1 VRRHRL
7 VRVPASSANLG
18 PGYDCLAAALS
29 LNLELE
35 VEETGEFFVHTD
47 VPGVRADRT
56 NLCVQAFEALHPA
69 DGLAFHIRS
78 EIPVGAGLG
87 SSAAAIVAGLVAA
100 DHLYELDAPIFEL
113 ARELEGHPD
122 NVAAALRGGFVI
134 CTGDRADRFEP
145 PPGIEAVIAIPPEPV
160 STEQA
165 RAALPDEVP
174 MADAVHNVGRAGLL
188 VLGLQRNDLDLVA
201 RGLEDRLHQ
210 PRRERLYPRSMELV
224 RNAQELGAV
233 GASISG
239 AGPTVLFWI
248 HWQQTGAV
256 MDAVRQAAPDCDV
269 RRVQFTPA
277 GADVRDL

>member
-1 VRRHRL
+1 MRRHRM

-47 VPGVRADRT
+47 VPGVPADRS
-56 NLCVQAFEALHPA
+56 NLCVRAFEALHSA
-69 DGLAFHIRS
+69 DGLTFQIRS

-100 DHLYELDAPIFEL
+100 DHLYELDAPIFEV

-122 NVAAALRGGFVI
+122 NVAAAIRGGFVI
-134 CTGDRADRFEP
+134 CTAEGADRFEP
-145 PPGIEAVIAIPPEPV
+145 PPGIEGVLAIPPDPV
-160 STEQA
+160 PTEDA

-174 MADAVHNVGRAGLL
+174 MTDAVHNVAHTALL

-210 PRRERLYPRSMELV
+210 PRREPLYPGSMELV
-224 RNAQELGAV
+224 RNAKELGAV
-233 GASISG
+233 GACISG
-239 AGPTVLFWI
+239 AGPSVLFWV

-256 MDAVRQAAPDCDV
+256 VDAVRQAVPECDV
-269 RRVQFTPA
+269 RRVQFTPQ
-277 GADVRDL
+277 GADVREL